1 VTLKI
6 YRLPLCPFPPIPWW
20 SLAASGQVALDG
32 LEHYP
37 KRTFRN
43 RYTLMQSTGP
53 MEMTIPV
60 ERRGGRPR
68 AQDETNRM
76 GGDHDR
82 KAWQAIKTAYGRAPF
97 FEEMEDELRGL
108 FEDGPG
114 TLGAWNRASI
124 VWASSWLDIPVP
136 TDVSA
141 AEYPDTES
149 VDLPSLV
156 ASFAAG
162 RSCNWSHV
170 WQDRQ
175 RSIPFESLGIL
186 DLLLHL
192 GPEAGAGVMPIP
204 QSGFPRPGSHPE

>member
-1 VTLKI
+1 
-6 YRLPLCPFPPIPWW
+6 
-20 SLAASGQVALDG
+20 
-32 LEHYP
+32 
-37 KRTFRN
+37 
-43 RYTLMQSTGP
+43 

-175 RSIPFESLGIL
+175 RSIPFESLVQRQAPGLCRFHRVDFRVQDHIQN
-186 DLLLHL
+186 DN
-192 GPEAGAGVMPIP
+192 AGLFYEVVNAVVVGQHTPHVTKFCIEPGLSRAIWCGVAA
-204 QSGFPRPGSHPE
+204 QGADHR